1 MRVLFGQLL
10 CEIQRITSEGDY
22 TAGKKLVEG
31 YGVKVNLAIHK
42 EVLERV
48 KPLDLAPYN
57 GFVNPVFIPKTNAKG
72 EIIDVKIKNTQKFEE
87 QMLYYGK
94 KYGYLDIRQ

>member
-1 MRVLFGQLL
+1 M
-10 CEIQRITSEGDY
+10 
-22 TAGKKLVEG
+22 
-31 YGVKVNLAIHK
+31 
-42 EVLERV
+42 
-48 KPLDLAPYN
+48 DLAPYN

-94 KYGYLDIRQ
+94 KYGFLDSRR